1 MYNINET
8 DIILAEK
15 IKSQKKDFYLM
26 FQKNFETQEKTLE
39 EFIKGINHA
48 QFNNFKDT
56 RFIWN
61 IAGFI
66 NIISFDLKVIG
77 QDLML
82 AENEWQKRYYA
93 RQACLIIYEST
104 NDFFD
109 LLGKD
114 FKEIVFSKICDCKV
128 EEELN
133 TIRKQ
138 LNSFKTEHFDNLQ
151 LIRNTAIA
159 HRDNDIMK
167 QINTIQSICWS
178 DTLGLISSYDKIL
191 NQLGGLFQQLINIGL
206 TKFEELQKKKN
217 S

>member
-8 DIILAEK
+8 DIILTEK
-15 IKSQKKDFYLM
+15 IKRQKKDFYSM

-48 QFNNFKDT
+48 QFNDFKDT
-56 RFIWN
+56 KFIWN

-66 NIISFDLKVIG
+66 NIISFDLKVVG
-77 QDLML
+77 QDLLL

-93 RQACLIIYEST
+93 RQACLIIYESI

-114 FKEIVFSKICDCKV
+114 FKEIISSKICNSTI
-128 EEELN
+128 EEELK

-138 LNSFKTEHFDNLQ
+138 LNSFKIEHFDNLQ
-151 LIRNTAIA
+151 VIRNTAIA
-159 HRDNDIMK
+159 HRDSDILK
-167 QINTIQSICWS
+167 QINTIQNICWS
-178 DTLGLISSYDKIL
+178 DTIGLISSYDVIL
-191 NQLGGLFQQLINIGL
+191 NQFGGLFQRLINIGL
-206 TKFEELQKKKN
+206 VKFEELQREKE
-217 S
+217 